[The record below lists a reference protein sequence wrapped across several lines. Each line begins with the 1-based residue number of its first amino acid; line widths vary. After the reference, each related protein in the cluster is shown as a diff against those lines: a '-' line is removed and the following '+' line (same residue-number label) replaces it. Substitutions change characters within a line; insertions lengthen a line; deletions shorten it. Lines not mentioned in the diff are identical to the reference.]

1 MKHQRGETALLALGL
16 LSIVAVVIIGFILEN
31 ASCKSK
37 WERSGM
43 AGVMWGPIQGCL
55 VKLPDGRWLPE
66 ERIREIE
73 IPREPKPAPKV
84 PQ

>member
-1 MKHQRGETALLALGL
+1 MKRQRGDAAVF
-16 LSIVAVVIIGFILEN
+16 IVSVLFIVGVVIVGFIIEN
-31 ASCKSK
+31 ATCKSK

-43 AGVMWGPIQGCL
+43 AGVTWGPIQGCL

-73 IPREPKPAPKV
+73 IPREPKPTPKV